1 MTTTTIKTTAA
12 KQLHFA
18 VFFGVVLDAVAASVA
33 VKLLLRPFFFVKCSS
48 AFHTKRTKMP
58 RKIPTCANAS
68 GWGVS
73 CCMVEWVTASASRA
87 YHALFAYVQAE
98 GIWCHLAIISIRHS
112 LSGFSRGKG
121 AGKFTHLHWRKCCWC
136 SMHKRLPSVEVVV
149 VVIAVGVAPVVV
161 EAVRLMM
168 VPGQSVRVFP

>member
-1 MTTTTIKTTAA
+1 M
-12 KQLHFA
+12 HFA

-58 RKIPTCANAS
+58 RKIPTCAHAS

-98 GIWCHLAIISIRHS
+98 RIWCHLAIISIRHS
-112 LSGFSRGKG
+112 FAGVFGVERGRKIHS
-121 AGKFTHLHWRKCCWC
+121 FTLAEVLLVLDAQTASVGGGGGGCGDCCWGC
-136 SMHKRLPSVEVVV
+136 SCCCGGCSVDDGSGSVSTGVSVVSCV
-149 VVIAVGVAPVVV
+149 SKT
-161 EAVRLMM
+161 R
-168 VPGQSVRVFP
+168 S